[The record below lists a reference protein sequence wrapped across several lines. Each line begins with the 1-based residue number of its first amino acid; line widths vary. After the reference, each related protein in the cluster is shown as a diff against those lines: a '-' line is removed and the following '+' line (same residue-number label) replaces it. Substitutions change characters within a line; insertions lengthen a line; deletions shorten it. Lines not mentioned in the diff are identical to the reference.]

1 MEYADMIS
9 RIVAAEH
16 NARALVQQ
24 AKEKESHLQ
33 EDLDGDLARMR
44 ESYLERARHR
54 LSLVEQEEQAAAA
67 ESIQRWDQKL
77 EEALSA
83 VESSYEKNKERW
95 VDTLVSM
102 IVGTEP

>member
-83 VESSYEKNKERW
+83 VESS
-95 VDTLVSM
+95 
-102 IVGTEP
+102 

>member
-77 EEALSA
+77 EEEGSA
-83 VESSYEKNKERW
+83 
-95 VDTLVSM
+95 T
-102 IVGTEP
+102 